1 MPSLQFHNS
10 SPVLEEADRILD
22 MGFSR
27 TLSALLGHLPKSR
40 QILLFS
46 ATQIQSASDLARLS
60 LQDPEFINT
69 DAADSTT
76 EGSTHAE
83 LPASLEQH
91 YIICSLE
98 SKIDVLWSFIKCHLQ
113 SKTVIFL
120 SSAKQ
125 VHFIFE
131 ALRRLHPGTP
141 LLHLHGQQKQHTRL
155 DAVTRFGRM
164 QHTVLFATD
173 LAARV
178 LDFPSIDWVVQ
189 ADSPEDAAT
198 YLGAWER
205 VEYCSWR
212 EGS

>member
-1 MPSLQFHNS
+1 
-10 SPVLEEADRILD
+10 VLEEADRILD
-22 MGFSR
+22 MGFSH

-40 QILLFS
+40 QTLLFS
-46 ATQIQSASDLARLS
+46 ATQTQSVSDLARLS

-76 EGSTHAE
+76 EGSTHPE

-98 SKIDVLWSFIKCHLQ
+98 SKIDVLWSFIKSHLQ

-125 VHFIFE
+125 VRFIFE

-141 LLHLHGQQKQHTRL
+141 LLHLCGQQKQHTRL

-164 QHTVLFATD
+164 QHAVLFATD

-205 VEYCSWR
+205 VECCSWR